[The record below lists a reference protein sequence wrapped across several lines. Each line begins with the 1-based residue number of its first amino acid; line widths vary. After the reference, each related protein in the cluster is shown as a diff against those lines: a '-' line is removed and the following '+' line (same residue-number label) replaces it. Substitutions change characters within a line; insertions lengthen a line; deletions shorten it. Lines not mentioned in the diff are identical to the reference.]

1 MTIGTC
7 STETC
12 HLVCHW
18 DVNLYTGAT
27 PLCAEV
33 AGRARNPEWHMTW
46 KQRRTQDD
54 PKRFFSFKISTP
66 QCRYVYIYIYI
77 CIHTLIP
84 FRAFLAGPCFGFW
97 TRFFLLFWALTT
109 SVHTLHMPK
118 PVLAAAH
125 STERISRRLF
135 QRSKGPGYICIYMV
149 YHAIQPL
156 PVVFLSY
163 PFLT

>member
-1 MTIGTC
+1 M
-7 STETC
+7 
-12 HLVCHW
+12 
-18 DVNLYTGAT
+18 
-27 PLCAEV
+27 
-33 AGRARNPEWHMTW
+33 
-46 KQRRTQDD
+46 
-54 PKRFFSFKISTP
+54 
-66 QCRYVYIYIYI
+66 YIYIYI

-135 QRSKGPGYICIYMV
+135 QRSKGPGYICIYIYGLSCNSATSCCFFKLSISYLNSQSSNLFV
-149 YHAIQPL
+149 RPWPCVSYFVTPWCHAE
-156 PVVFLSY
+156 LSFC
-163 PFLT
+163 PGHTTMRAMTASLGGC

>member
-12 HLVCHW
+12 HWVCHW

-54 PKRFFSFKISTP
+54 PKRFFPSKISTP
-66 QCRYVYIYIYI
+66 QCRYVYSIYIYI
-77 CIHTLIP
+77 CIHTRKPGRSPTLKHTP
-84 FRAFLAGPCFGFW
+84 YTVSCLFGRTVFWLLDAFLF
-97 TRFFLLFWALTT
+97 TFLGIDYVGTYLKHVRILKAF
-109 SVHTLHMPK
+109 VFK
-118 PVLAAAH
+118 VLWN
-125 STERISRRLF
+125 
-135 QRSKGPGYICIYMV
+135 G
-149 YHAIQPL
+149 L
-156 PVVFLSY
+156 PQYKLCTC
-163 PFLT
+163 PNLC